1 MVNINLQNVMKHNLD
16 ASLKKS
22 TAFKRVSF
30 FSLGHDIFWFS
41 FFFNFALDDSK
52 VTGIFQ
58 VKKNL
63 RSTFFSVSL
72 QVMIIYDDSNGIF
85 DWKKTHNF
93 CNYLNELDFF
103 DESNFFLVFDFF
115 LFALEKKKDDFY
127 RFAMNPFIELKKA
140 PHRTY

>member
-1 MVNINLQNVMKHNLD
+1 MKHNLD

-41 FFFNFALDDSK
+41 FFLNFALDDSK

-103 DESNFFLVFDFF
+103 LSNQTSSWYLIFSSLHSR
-115 LFALEKKKDDFY
+115 KK
-127 RFAMNPFIELKKA
+127 RMIFIVLQ
-140 PHRTY
+140 